1 MRSLGG
7 IFVPFRAFRG
17 PTKTMTLQ
25 QQIEDFGRRARAAA
39 RVLARTSREQ
49 KDRGLL
55 AMADELV
62 AAAPEILPAN
72 ARDVEQARANGP
84 SGAMLER
91 LALDPKKLA
100 AMADGIREV
109 AALPD
114 PVGEIIRDWT
124 RPNGLRIQK
133 VRVPIGTV
141 GIIYESRP
149 NVTSDA
155 AVLCTKTGNATILRG
170 GSESIHSNVAIAAAL
185 SRGATRA
192 GLPADSVLLIP
203 TTDRE
208 AVRHLCEMDKW
219 LDVIVPRGG
228 KGLIETVV
236 RHARMPVIKHYDGI
250 CIMYVDRAADLTM
263 AESIVVNAKCQRPGV
278 CNAIETVLVHREVAE
293 KFFATCG
300 KTLLEKG
307 VQLRADERAMKTLNV
322 QRPTSNVQVTA
333 ATPEDFRTEFLDL
346 ILAVKTVDSLDEAI
360 THIEEHKQR
369 IGALGDEMHRAIRLV
384 VDVGMHWKG
393 WTREQAIEYMMA
405 NEPIS
410 EEGAIAEIER
420 YMAYTAQAL
429 SYKIGQLKISELRNR
444 VEKRLGNQFSLPHFH
459 DQVLRNGCMPLN
471 VLETRMDQW
480 MP

>member
-1 MRSLGG
+1 
-7 IFVPFRAFRG
+7 
-17 PTKTMTLQ
+17 MTLQ

-39 RVLARTSREQ
+39 RVLARTDRAQ

-72 ARDVEQARANGP
+72 ARDVEQARANGL
-84 SGAMLER
+84 SGAMLDR
-91 LALDPKKLA
+91 LTLTAPRLA

-114 PVGEIIRDWT
+114 PVGEIIKDWT

-133 VRVPIGTV
+133 VRVPIGVV

-185 SRGATRA
+185 SRGAARA

-208 AVRHLCEMDKW
+208 AVRHLCEMDKY

-250 CIMYVDRAADLTM
+250 CIMYVDRAADLAM
-263 AESIVVNAKCQRPGV
+263 AESIVINAKCQRPGV
-278 CNAIETVLVHREVAE
+278 CNAIETLLVHRDVAE
-293 KFFATCG
+293 KFLATTG
-300 KTLLEKG
+300 RTLLEKN
-307 VQLRADERAMKTLNV
+307 VQLRCDERAYEALVIRHSSFVIPAK
-322 QRPTSNVQVTA
+322 PA
-333 ATPEDFRTEFLDL
+333 DFRTEFLDL
-346 ILAVKTVDSLDEAI
+346 ILAVKVVDSADEAI
-360 THIEEHKQR
+360 AHIEEHGSHHSDGIVTANAETAER
-369 IGALGDEMHRAIRLV
+369 FLGE
-384 VDVGMHWKG
+384 VDSATVYWNAS
-393 WTREQAIEYMMA
+393 TRFTDGGEF
-405 NEPIS
+405 
-410 EEGAIAEIER
+410 GFGAEIGISTDKLHAR
-420 YMAYTAQAL
+420 GPMALEELTT
-429 SYKIGQLKISELRNR
+429 YKY
-444 VEKRLGNQFSLPHFH
+444 
-459 DQVLRNGCMPLN
+459 VLRG
-471 VLETRMDQW
+471 TGQIRT
-480 MP
+480 